1 MSQEAVPVPEV
12 GSLKRELD
20 ETVQKETPV
29 ASSEQD
35 SKRIKLETEADSV
48 IDTTKRQVSNGITEK
63 DVGITEFVC
72 KNVTRI
78 NGVLKERYSDFLVN
92 EIDMDGNV
100 VHLLDE
106 GIPDKRDRR
115 RERREKERQ
124 EQSDAGADADAD
136 ANGEAG
142 TAAVA
147 PAVPEKSVEKKFEL
161 SDEQKAELISVFGED
176 DTEKI
181 IGLLTNGSNIET
193 VKKFDDKEERTK
205 IHKIIREFFQN
216 KLETITT
223 ADNAFKIALSTNS
236 NTRRKRDR
244 MNGSKLEH
252 DLGPQKDFLHFVI
265 YKENKETMEIAGIL
279 AKLLKIPIKWL
290 KYAGTKDRRGIT
302 VQKASVE
309 KLSVERLNSINRILK
324 GARIGGF
331 EYNDDPLKLGDL
343 KGNEFIITIKDA
355 QTNEAAKTIEESIKP
370 ILKSLSEDG
379 FINYFGMQRFG
390 TFSISTHQIGRE
402 ILKSNWKEAVELI
415 LADQEVVF
423 PKSIEA
429 RKIWKNTKNPT
440 EALRKMPRKCSA
452 EFSILSRLEKAP
464 KEPNGEYSSNS
475 YFTAIMGIP
484 RNLRIM
490 YGHSYQSYVWNVA
503 ASERIKLFGLKVVAG
518 DLVLA
523 KEDEDKEVGK
533 VKKTVS
539 STDPDEFDPENDESI
554 QEDVK
559 KDQYIR
565 ARVVT
570 EEEIKEN
577 KYTIYDVVLPTPGF
591 DVQYPENEQ
600 LRKVYSDIM
609 AKDGLDPFNMARKV
623 REFSLAGTYR
633 HVIAKVEHLEYHI
646 RHYVDS
652 TEQLVRTD
660 LELLRLKQQAIR
672 DSTPEMIFDQILPES
687 EVESS
692 DKKTAIII
700 KMQLG
705 VSTYATMCL
714 RELLSNQL

>member
-1 MSQEAVPVPEV
+1 MSQETDPVAAI

-20 ETVQKETPV
+20 ETIQKETTL

-35 SKRIKLETEADSV
+35 SKRIKLETEGDYI

-252 DLGPQKDFLHFVI
+252 DLGPQNNFLHFVI

-290 KYAGTKDRRGIT
+290 KYAGTKDRRG
-302 VQKASVE
+302 
-309 KLSVERLNSINRILK
+309 
-324 GARIGGF
+324 F
-331 EYNDDPLKLGDL
+331 
-343 KGNEFIITIKDA
+343 
-355 QTNEAAKTIEESIKP
+355 
-370 ILKSLSEDG
+370 
-379 FINYFGMQRFG
+379 
-390 TFSISTHQIGRE
+390 
-402 ILKSNWKEAVELI
+402 
-415 LADQEVVF
+415 
-423 PKSIEA
+423 
-429 RKIWKNTKNPT
+429 
-440 EALRKMPRKCSA
+440 
-452 EFSILSRLEKAP
+452 
-464 KEPNGEYSSNS
+464 
-475 YFTAIMGIP
+475 
-484 RNLRIM
+484 
-490 YGHSYQSYVWNVA
+490 
-503 ASERIKLFGLKVVAG
+503 
-518 DLVLA
+518 
-523 KEDEDKEVGK
+523 
-533 VKKTVS
+533 
-539 STDPDEFDPENDESI
+539 
-554 QEDVK
+554 
-559 KDQYIR
+559 
-565 ARVVT
+565 
-570 EEEIKEN
+570 
-577 KYTIYDVVLPTPGF
+577 
-591 DVQYPENEQ
+591 
-600 LRKVYSDIM
+600 
-609 AKDGLDPFNMARKV
+609 
-623 REFSLAGTYR
+623 
-633 HVIAKVEHLEYHI
+633 
-646 RHYVDS
+646 
-652 TEQLVRTD
+652 
-660 LELLRLKQQAIR
+660 
-672 DSTPEMIFDQILPES
+672 
-687 EVESS
+687 
-692 DKKTAIII
+692 
-700 KMQLG
+700 
-705 VSTYATMCL
+705 
-714 RELLSNQL
+714 

>member
-1 MSQEAVPVPEV
+1 MSQEAVPVSEV

-72 KNVTRI
+72 KNANRI
-78 NGVLKERYSDFLVN
+78 NGVLKERYSDFMVN
-92 EIDMDGNV
+92 EIDMDSNV

-106 GIPDKRDRR
+106 GIPDKRERR

-124 EQSDAGADADAD
+124 EHADAD
-136 ANGEAG
+136 ANGDVN
-142 TAAVA
+142 TVAVA
-147 PAVPEKSVEKKFEL
+147 TPAPAAPEKPVEKKFEL
-161 SDEQKAELISVFGED
+161 SDEQKAELVNIFGEE

-205 IHKIIREFFQN
+205 IHRVIREFFQN

-244 MNGSKLEH
+244 TNESKLEH
-252 DLGPQKDFLHFVI
+252 NLGPQKDFLHFVI

-309 KLSVERLNSINRILK
+309 KLSVERLNSMNRILK

-355 QTNEAAKTIEESIKP
+355 QTNEVGKTVEESIKP

-415 LADQEVVF
+415 LAEQEVVF

-440 EALRKMPRKCSA
+440 ETLRKMPRKCSA
-452 EFSILSRLEKAP
+452 EFSILSRLEKTP
-464 KEPNGEYSSNS
+464 KESNGEYSSNS

-490 YGHSYQSYVWNVA
+490 YGHSYQSYIWNVA

-518 DLVLA
+518 DLVLI
-523 KEDEDKEVGK
+523 KDDEDKEAEK
-533 VKKTVS
+533 EKKTS
-539 STDPDEFDPENDESI
+539 SSSNDPEEFDPDNDDNI

-633 HVIAKVEHLEYHI
+633 HVMAKVEHLEYHI
-646 RHYVDS
+646 RHYADS

-672 DSTPEMIFDQILPES
+672 DNTPEMTFEQILPES
-687 EVESS
+687 EAESN

-714 RELLSNQL
+714 RELLTNHL

>member
-1 MSQEAVPVPEV
+1 MSQEAVSVPEV

-72 KNVTRI
+72 KNANRI
-78 NGVLKERYSDFLVN
+78 NGVLKERYSDFMVN
-92 EIDMDGNV
+92 EIDMDSNV

-106 GIPDKRDRR
+106 GIPDKRERR

-124 EQSDAGADADAD
+124 EHADAD
-136 ANGEAG
+136 ANGDVN
-142 TAAVA
+142 TVAVA
-147 PAVPEKSVEKKFEL
+147 APAPAAPEKPVEKKFEL
-161 SDEQKAELISVFGED
+161 SEEQKAELVNIFGEE

-205 IHKIIREFFQN
+205 IHRVIREFFQN

-244 MNGSKLEH
+244 TNESKLEH
-252 DLGPQKDFLHFVI
+252 NLGPQKDFLHFVI

-355 QTNEAAKTIEESIKP
+355 QTNEVGKTVEESIKP

-415 LADQEVVF
+415 LAEQEVVF

-440 EALRKMPRKCSA
+440 ETLRKMPRKCSA
-452 EFSILSRLEKAP
+452 EFSILSRLEKTP
-464 KEPNGEYSSNS
+464 KESNGEYSSNS

-490 YGHSYQSYVWNVA
+490 YGHSYQSYIWNVA

-518 DLVLA
+518 DLVLI
-523 KEDEDKEVGK
+523 KDDEDKEAEK
-533 VKKTVS
+533 EKKTSSS
-539 STDPDEFDPENDESI
+539 STDPDEFDPDNDDNI

-633 HVIAKVEHLEYHI
+633 HVMAKVEHLEYHI
-646 RHYVDS
+646 RHYADS

-672 DSTPEMIFDQILPES
+672 DNTPEMTFEQILPES
-687 EVESS
+687 EAESN

-714 RELLSNQL
+714 RELLTNQL

>member
-1 MSQEAVPVPEV
+1 MSQEAVPVSEV

-20 ETVQKETPV
+20 ETVQKEIPV

-72 KNVTRI
+72 KNANRI
-78 NGVLKERYSDFLVN
+78 NGVLKERYSDFMVN
-92 EIDMDGNV
+92 EIDMDSNV

-106 GIPDKRDRR
+106 GIPDKRERR

-124 EQSDAGADADAD
+124 EHADAD
-136 ANGEAG
+136 ANGDVN
-142 TAAVA
+142 TVAVA
-147 PAVPEKSVEKKFEL
+147 TPAPAAPEKPVEKKFEL
-161 SDEQKAELISVFGED
+161 SDEQKAELVNIFGEE

-205 IHKIIREFFQN
+205 IHRVIREFFQN

-244 MNGSKLEH
+244 TNESKLEH
-252 DLGPQKDFLHFVI
+252 NLGPQKDFLHFVI

-309 KLSVERLNSINRILK
+309 KLSVERLNSMNRILK

-355 QTNEAAKTIEESIKP
+355 QTNEVGKTVEESIKP

-415 LADQEVVF
+415 LAEQEVVF

-440 EALRKMPRKCSA
+440 ETLRKMPRKCSA
-452 EFSILSRLEKAP
+452 EFSILSRLEKTP
-464 KEPNGEYSSNS
+464 KESNGEYSSNS

-490 YGHSYQSYVWNVA
+490 YGHSYQSYIWNVA

-518 DLVLA
+518 DLVLI
-523 KEDEDKEVGK
+523 KDDEDKEAEK
-533 VKKTVS
+533 EKKTS
-539 STDPDEFDPENDESI
+539 SSSNDPEEFDPDNDDNI

-633 HVIAKVEHLEYHI
+633 HVMAKVEHLEYHI
-646 RHYVDS
+646 RHYADS

-672 DSTPEMIFDQILPES
+672 DNTPEMTFEQILPES
-687 EVESS
+687 EAESN

-714 RELLSNQL
+714 RELLTNHL

>member
-1 MSQEAVPVPEV
+1 MSQEAVSVPEV

-72 KNVTRI
+72 KNANRI
-78 NGVLKERYSDFLVN
+78 NGVLKERYSDFMVN
-92 EIDMDGNV
+92 EIDMDSNV

-106 GIPDKRDRR
+106 GIPDKRERR

-124 EQSDAGADADAD
+124 EHADAD
-136 ANGEAG
+136 ANGDVN
-142 TAAVA
+142 TVAVA
-147 PAVPEKSVEKKFEL
+147 APAPAAPEKPVEKKFEL
-161 SDEQKAELISVFGED
+161 SEEQKAELVNIFGEE

-205 IHKIIREFFQN
+205 IHRVIRKFFQN

-244 MNGSKLEH
+244 TNESKLEH
-252 DLGPQKDFLHFVI
+252 NLGPQKDFLHFVI

-355 QTNEAAKTIEESIKP
+355 QTNEVGKTVEESIKP

-415 LADQEVVF
+415 LAEQEVVF

-440 EALRKMPRKCSA
+440 ETLRKMPRKCSA
-452 EFSILSRLEKAP
+452 EFSILSRLEKTP
-464 KEPNGEYSSNS
+464 KESNGEYSSNS

-490 YGHSYQSYVWNVA
+490 YGHSYQSYIWNVA

-518 DLVLA
+518 DLVLI
-523 KEDEDKEVGK
+523 KDDEDKEAEK
-533 VKKTVS
+533 EKKTSSS
-539 STDPDEFDPENDESI
+539 STDPDEFDPDNDDNI

-633 HVIAKVEHLEYHI
+633 HVMAKVEHLEYHI
-646 RHYVDS
+646 RHYADS

-672 DSTPEMIFDQILPES
+672 DNTPEMTFEQILPES
-687 EVESS
+687 EAESN

-714 RELLSNQL
+714 RELLTNQL

>member
-1 MSQEAVPVPEV
+1 MSQETDPVAEI

-20 ETVQKETPV
+20 ETIQKETTL

-35 SKRIKLETEADSV
+35 SKRIKLETEGDYI

-72 KNVTRI
+72 KNVNRI

-136 ANGEAG
+136 ANVEVG

-379 FINYFGMQRFG
+379 FINYFGMQRFVN
-390 TFSISTHQIGRE
+390 FS
-402 ILKSNWKEAVELI
+402 
-415 LADQEVVF
+415 
-423 PKSIEA
+423 
-429 RKIWKNTKNPT
+429 
-440 EALRKMPRKCSA
+440 
-452 EFSILSRLEKAP
+452 
-464 KEPNGEYSSNS
+464 
-475 YFTAIMGIP
+475 
-484 RNLRIM
+484 
-490 YGHSYQSYVWNVA
+490 
-503 ASERIKLFGLKVVAG
+503 
-518 DLVLA
+518 
-523 KEDEDKEVGK
+523 
-533 VKKTVS
+533 
-539 STDPDEFDPENDESI
+539 
-554 QEDVK
+554 
-559 KDQYIR
+559 
-565 ARVVT
+565 
-570 EEEIKEN
+570 
-577 KYTIYDVVLPTPGF
+577 
-591 DVQYPENEQ
+591 
-600 LRKVYSDIM
+600 
-609 AKDGLDPFNMARKV
+609 
-623 REFSLAGTYR
+623 
-633 HVIAKVEHLEYHI
+633 
-646 RHYVDS
+646 
-652 TEQLVRTD
+652 
-660 LELLRLKQQAIR
+660 
-672 DSTPEMIFDQILPES
+672 
-687 EVESS
+687 
-692 DKKTAIII
+692 
-700 KMQLG
+700 
-705 VSTYATMCL
+705 
-714 RELLSNQL
+714 